1 MSGTINS
8 SAQTAIGAELE
19 KGNEEG
25 IERSSTSETQQLFS
39 SPFTFFISCI
49 STISC
54 TLIA

>member
-8 SAQTAIGAELE
+8 SAQAAIGAELE

-39 SPFTFFISCI
+39 SPFTFFSSCI
-49 STISC
+49 VQS
-54 TLIA
+54 AVP